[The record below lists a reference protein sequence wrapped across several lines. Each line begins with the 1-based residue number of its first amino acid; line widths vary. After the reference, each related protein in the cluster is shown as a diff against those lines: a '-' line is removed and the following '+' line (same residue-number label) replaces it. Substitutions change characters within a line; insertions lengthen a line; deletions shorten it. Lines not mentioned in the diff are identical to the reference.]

1 MGNTLKHVYAVCLTA
16 TISACGGGGGGTPT
30 VPTTPP
36 MPDPCDAS
44 IAGLVW
50 EDINANGLRDNNE
63 ANLSGV
69 IVSLLDTNGTEA
81 SNTTSTQSG
90 YQFAELCAGGY
101 RVLVSA
107 AGNQTVSPQDVG
119 SDDSIDSDIETT
131 SAQTA
136 VINLAVSQAITNVD
150 AGLFNPQTRDS
161 DNDGVVDIN
170 DAFPMDPAEQSDTD
184 NDGTGDNADVFPM
197 DPSEQSDTDNDGTG
211 DNADAFPNDPAEQLD
226 SDNDGT
232 GDNADAFPND
242 PAEQVDSD
250 GDGTGDNGDA
260 FPNDPAEQLDSDND
274 GVGDN
279 ADPSP
284 LPLAQGTM
292 PTTFSAMFTAGD
304 SFTTDR
310 PLFNWGDFYARKIAT
325 SLGLALNNQAR
336 SGWVLEEILNGR
348 TGVESSQ
355 LERLYG
361 IPRVADPNAL
371 HIVYGGYNDV
381 FFRNGPAPDPF
392 EYNVVTESAEHL
404 RTILLEIA
412 NAGGRYVV
420 VPLLMDYGKQ
430 PSSDA
435 DAIRPQLRQRTI
447 DFNNAALTVVSDV
460 MMATDMTVLTY
471 DVFTDVE
478 DIYANPAM
486 NGFTNLTTSCG
497 DTRDNCVGV
506 FWWDDAHPGDD
517 VHQIIADGILQLL
530 LDNS

>member
-1 MGNTLKHVYAVCLTA
+1 MKQVYAVCLVA
-16 TISACGGGGGGTPT
+16 SLSACGGGGGGGTPI
-30 VPTTPP
+30 VPPTP

-50 EDINANGLRDNNE
+50 DDINANGIRDNNE

-69 IVSLLDTNGTEA
+69 IVSLLDANDSEL
-81 SNTTSTQSG
+81 SNTTSTEAG
-90 YQFAELCAGGY
+90 YQFGELCAADY
-101 RVLVSA
+101 RVLLSP
-107 AGNQTVSPQDVG
+107 AGNQTVSPQDAG
-119 SDDSIDSDIETT
+119 ADDTIDSDIDTT
-131 SAQTA
+131 TAQT
-136 VINLAVSQAITNVD
+136 NLLSVTESQNVTNVD
-150 AGLFNPQTRDS
+150 AGLFDPTRDS
-161 DNDGVVDIN
+161 DNDGVADIN
-170 DAFPMDPAEQSDTD
+170 DAFP
-184 NDGTGDNADVFPM
+184 N
-197 DPSEQSDTDNDGTG
+197 DPSETTDSDNDGTG
-211 DNADAFPNDPAEQLD
+211 DNADAFPNDPAEQSDSDNDGTGDNADAFPNDPAEQSD

-284 LPLAQGTM
+284 LPLAQGTV
-292 PTTFSAMFTAGD
+292 PQTFSAMFTAGD
-304 SFTTDR
+304 SFTRDR
-310 PLFNWGDFYARKIAT
+310 GLFNWGDYYARKIAT
-325 SLGLALNNQAR
+325 ALGLTLNNQAI
-336 SGWVLEEILNGR
+336 SGWALDEILNGR
-348 TGVESSQ
+348 GGSANQ
-355 LERLYG
+355 LDLLYG
-361 IPRVADPNAL
+361 VPRVADPNAL

-381 FFRNGPAPDPF
+381 IYRPFPTSDPF
-392 EYNVVTESAEHL
+392 EYDVVTESAESL
-404 RTILLEIA
+404 RSILLEIA

-420 VPLLMDYGKQ
+420 VPLLLDYGKQ

-435 DAIRPQLRQRTI
+435 DGIRPQLRQRSI